1 MESLKAMFPALDS
14 ATLMAALEA
23 HGGNVERTVEYLLGE
38 REGGDVRSW
47 GPAAG
52 GERGPMGAGE
62 ETGTMMP
69 SVMYDSGDPVADR
82 IRRQQLEEDERLA
95 MQLQME
101 EQYTQEGNVNERGER
116 DASWQVPSMRDVQD
130 SIAPVVETIK
140 VAGRATWLKIQDL
153 YHTYVEETPESNQ
166 RVSRRIRS
174 ASFVEPER
182 ARLYLIRPT
191 LLSCLG

>member
-1 MESLKAMFPALDS
+1 MFPALDS

-95 MQLQME
+95 MQLQ
-101 EQYTQEGNVNERGER
+101 VRGIGCQTAR
-116 DASWQVPSMRDVQD
+116 VDRS
-130 SIAPVVETIK
+130 VECGK
-140 VAGRATWLKIQDL
+140 RRKGRPR
-153 YHTYVEETPESNQ
+153 E
-166 RVSRRIRS
+166 
-174 ASFVEPER
+174 
-182 ARLYLIRPT
+182 
-191 LLSCLG
+191 

>member
-1 MESLKAMFPALDS
+1 
-14 ATLMAALEA
+14 
-23 HGGNVERTVEYLLGE
+23 
-38 REGGDVRSW
+38 
-47 GPAAG
+47 
-52 GERGPMGAGE
+52 
-62 ETGTMMP
+62 
-69 SVMYDSGDPVADR
+69 
-82 IRRQQLEEDERLA
+82 
-95 MQLQME
+95 ME